1 MTMTEDDEKRVPTLG
16 GATVALEDIFSGRI
30 VAERNVFAI
39 GEHGL
44 LVTLCVDHRRR
55 EVETVDFPTAVI
67 VRLSKAVSVSILRL
81 KRYSCCNRCRCSRQ

>member
-44 LVTLCVDHRRR
+44 LVILCVDHRRR
-55 EVETVDFPTAVI
+55 EVETVAFFHHGSHRQV
-67 VRLSKAVSVSILRL
+67 VESCQRLDLKAETIFVL
-81 KRYSCCNRCRCSRQ
+81 